1 MKNLTLTL
9 LIILVTAFTIQAQ
22 KVGLV
27 FSGGGSS
34 GISHVGV
41 LKALEEHDIPID
53 YVAGTSM
60 GALIA
65 GMYAIG
71 MSPKEIE
78 DMVLSPEFEQ
88 QAKGVISDEYI
99 YYFKS
104 KEENSSWV
112 TLRFNRDRDS
122 IFKTSLP
129 TNIISPYSMDFK
141 LMEQLAGPSAACK
154 YNFDSLFVP
163 YRCVA
168 ADVSK
173 KEQVIFRG
181 GNLAQAIR
189 ASVSYPLYLKPIT
202 VNGKLLFDGGLYNNF
217 PADVVLEDFYPDIII
232 GSTVAGEMRPPDEN
246 DLFSQV
252 KSLVMSRTEYSVICE
267 NGIIIEPIIDDV
279 ALFDFSRN
287 KHLVDGGYAGAKE
300 KIKEIEFAVKRRV
313 SKEERAAKRAAFK
326 SKMPELVFDKIYING
341 LNRYQAG
348 YVRRVLRQKANE
360 PISVSE
366 LKSKYFKLV
375 ADDKIKHI
383 YPLAKYNSETG
394 YYDLYLDIKRD
405 DDLIAQF
412 GGSFSSRSINHAFI
426 GAEYKWLGSTAI
438 GASANS
444 HFGKFYT
451 SGQVRG
457 RFDFPLSLPFYLEA
471 GLTISQWD
479 YFTSIATFFE
489 DRKASFLLQNEQST
503 DLTVGLPA
511 SRKGKILAGVGFAR
525 LVNEYYQ
532 SNDFTA
538 ADDPDRA
545 IFRFITPSLSYEVNT
560 LNRKQYASA
569 GRRFL
574 LKGRYVEGY
583 ESNRPG
589 STAPYD
595 GTVEAVRRWFQTK
608 LTYDNYFKSR
618 GKLRLGVYFEAA
630 YSSANFFANYATTT
644 HMALAFQPIPESTT
658 LFMQDF
664 RSNLYAALGLKN
676 IFQILGSLDLRIEGY
691 AFQPYR
697 RIIPKDEF
705 FTAYK
710 DEIEFPL
717 FIGSAALVYN
727 SPIGPVSLSFN
738 YYQDQER
745 PFSLLFNIGYL
756 IFNKRALD

>member
-1 MKNLTLTL
+1 MFTTLS
-9 LIILVTAFTIQAQ
+9 AKAQ
-22 KVGLV
+22 KVGVV

-71 MSPKEIE
+71 LSPAEIE
-78 DMVLSPEFEQ
+78 AQVLSPEFEQ

-122 IFKTSLP
+122 IFKTALP
-129 TNIISPYSMDFK
+129 TNIISPYSMDYK
-141 LMEQLAGPSAACK
+141 LMEQLAGPSAACH
-154 YNFDSLFVP
+154 YNYDSLFVP

-168 ADVSK
+168 ADVLK
-173 KEQVIFRG
+173 KEQVIFRS

-217 PADVVLEDFYPDIII
+217 PADIVLEDFYPDIII

-246 DLFSQV
+246 DIFSQV

-267 NGIIIEPIIDDV
+267 NGIIIEPVIDDV
-279 ALFDFSRN
+279 PLFDFSRN
-287 KHLVDGGYAGAKE
+287 KHLVDGGYTGAMQRM
-300 KIKEIEFAVKRRV
+300 KEIELAVPRRV
-313 SKEERAAKRAAFK
+313 SKEERAAKRKAFR
-326 SKMPELVFDKIYING
+326 SKIPELVFDKIYING

-348 YVRRVLRQKANE
+348 YVRRVLRKKVDE
-360 PISVSE
+360 PILASE
-366 LKSKYFKLV
+366 LKSRYFKLV

-412 GGSFSSRSINHAFI
+412 GGGFSSRSINHAFI
-426 GAEYKWLGSTAI
+426 GAEYNWLGSTAI
-438 GASANS
+438 GLRANS
-444 HFGKFYT
+444 YFGKFYT
-451 SGQVRG
+451 SGHVRG

-479 YFTSIATFFE
+479 YFNSTSTFFE
-489 DRKASFLLQNEQST
+489 DRKASFLVQNEQST
-503 DLTVGLPA
+503 DLNVGLPA
-511 SRKGKILAGVGFAR
+511 TRKGKVIAGVSFAR
-525 LVNEYYQ
+525 IVNEYYQ

-538 ADDPDRA
+538 SDDADRA
-545 IFRFITPSLSYEVNT
+545 IFRLVSPQLSYEQNT
-560 LNRKQYASA
+560 LNRKQYANA
-569 GRRFL
+569 GRRFSL
-574 LKGRYVEGY
+574 RGRYVEGF

-589 STAPYD
+589 TTAPYD
-595 GTVEAVRRWFQTK
+595 GTIDAIRKWFQVK
-608 LTYDNYFKSR
+608 MIYDNYFKSR
-618 GKLRLGVYFEAA
+618 GKLRLGVYLETA
-630 YSSANFFANYATTT
+630 YSSANFFANYGTTT
-644 HMALAFQPIPESTT
+644 HMAMAFQPIPESTT

-676 IFQILGSLDLRIEGY
+676 VFQLLGSLDLRVEGY

-697 RIIPKDEF
+697 RIVPKDEF

-710 DEIEFPL
+710 DAIEFPL

-727 SPIGPVSLSFN
+727 SPVGPVSLSFN
-738 YYQDQER
+738 YYQDQEK

-756 IFNKRALD
+756 IFNKRPLE

>member
-1 MKNLTLTL
+1 MVATFS
-9 LIILVTAFTIQAQ
+9 VQAQ

-41 LKALEEHDIPID
+41 LKVLEENDIPID

-71 MSPKEIE
+71 MSPAEIE
-78 DMVLSPEFEQ
+78 ELVLSPDFEQ
-88 QAKGVISDEYI
+88 QAKGIISDEYI

-129 TNIISPYSMDFK
+129 TNIIPPYSMDFK
-141 LMEQLAGPSAACK
+141 LMEQLAGPTAACK

-163 YRCVA
+163 FRCVA
-168 ADVSK
+168 ADAAK
-173 KEQVIFRG
+173 KEQVIFRN
-181 GNLAQAIR
+181 GNLSQAIR

-202 VNGKLLFDGGLYNNF
+202 VNGRLLFDGGLYNNF
-217 PADVVLEDFYPDIII
+217 PADIVLEDFYPDIII

-279 ALFDFSRN
+279 PLFDFSRN
-287 KHLVDGGYAGAKE
+287 KHLVNGGYAGAME
-300 KIKEIEFAVKRRV
+300 KIEEIKAAISRRV
-313 SKEERAAKRAAFK
+313 SKEDRAAKRAAFR
-326 SKMPELVFDKIYING
+326 SKIPELAFDKIYING

-348 YVRRVLRQKANE
+348 YVRRVLRPKTEE
-360 PISVSE
+360 PISAE
-366 LKSKYFKLV
+366 KLKSNYFKLV

-412 GGSFSSRSINHAFI
+412 GGGFSSRSINHAFI

-438 GASANS
+438 GVSANS
-444 HFGKFYT
+444 YFGKFYT

-457 RFDFPLSLPFYLEA
+457 RLDFPLSLPFYLEA
-471 GLTISQWD
+471 GITLSQWD
-479 YFTSIATFFE
+479 YFTSLSTFFE
-489 DRKASFLLQNEQST
+489 DRKASFLVQNEQST
-503 DLTVGLPA
+503 EFNIGLPGT
-511 SRKGKILAGVGFAR
+511 RKSKILAGVSLAR
-525 LVNEYYQ
+525 IINEYYQ
-532 SNDFTA
+532 NNDFTA
-538 ADDPDRA
+538 SDDADRA
-545 IFRFITPSLSYEVNT
+545 VFRVISPFLSYEVNT
-560 LNRKQYASA
+560 LNRKQYANA
-569 GRRFL
+569 GRRFTL
-574 LKGRYVEGY
+574 RGRYVEGY

-589 STAPYD
+589 TTAPYD
-595 GTVEAVRRWFQTK
+595 GTVEAIRKWFQTK

-630 YSSANFFANYATTT
+630 YSSAGFFANYATTT
-644 HMALAFQPIPESTT
+644 HMAMAFQPIPESVT

-676 IFQILGSLDLRIEGY
+676 IFRIFNSLDLRVEGY

-697 RIIPKDEF
+697 RIVPKDEF
-705 FTAYK
+705 FTEYK

-738 YYQDQER
+738 YYQDQEK

-756 IFNKRALD
+756 IFNKRPLE